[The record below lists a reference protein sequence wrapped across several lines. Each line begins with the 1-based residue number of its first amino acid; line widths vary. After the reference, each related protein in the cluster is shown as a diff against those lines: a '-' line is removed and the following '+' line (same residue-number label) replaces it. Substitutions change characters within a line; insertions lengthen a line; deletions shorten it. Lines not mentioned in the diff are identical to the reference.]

1 MATALEKDS
10 VQAEQQAE
18 VAYKNTPLT
27 ATIGTE
33 SLFSIGGYCEPLCTA
48 RRRQHKLHFS

>member
-18 VAYKNTPLT
+18 VSYQNPPNRNNWHRVAV
-27 ATIGTE
+27 
-33 SLFSIGGYCEPLCTA
+33 LFWGVL
-48 RRRQHKLHFS
+48 

>member
-18 VAYKNTPLT
+18 VAYKNTLT

-33 SLFSIGGYCEPLCTA
+33 SLFSIGGYCEPLCAA
-48 RRRQHKLHFS
+48 RRLQHKLHFS